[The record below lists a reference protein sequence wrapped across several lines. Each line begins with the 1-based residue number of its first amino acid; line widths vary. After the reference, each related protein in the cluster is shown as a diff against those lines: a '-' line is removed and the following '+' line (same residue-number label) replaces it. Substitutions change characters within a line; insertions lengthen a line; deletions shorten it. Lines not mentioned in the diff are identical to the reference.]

1 MRTVVEESAKNLL
14 VLDVFSKLIQERI
27 IFIDEPIDEELAN
40 GVIAQLMHLNSIS
53 NTEEIT
59 VYINTPGGLVTQG
72 LAIYD
77 VAKILPAPIKTVGIG
92 EVASMGLVLMLIG
105 DVRCGLKH
113 TRFMGHQISL
123 GSGGKL
129 SDAKI
134 TIQEGE
140 YLQNQIY
147 EILKEK
153 TNIENI
159 EETFKSDKWMSS
171 EECLKNG
178 ILTQL
183 L

>member
-77 VAKILPAPIKTVGIG
+77 VAKILPAPIKTI
-92 EVASMGLVLMLIG
+92 SHKICRRMLEI
-105 DVRCGLKH
+105 
-113 TRFMGHQISL
+113 ISVPAML
-123 GSGGKL
+123 PL
-129 SDAKI
+129 
-134 TIQEGE
+134 
-140 YLQNQIY
+140 
-147 EILKEK
+147 
-153 TNIENI
+153 
-159 EETFKSDKWMSS
+159 
-171 EECLKNG
+171 
-178 ILTQL
+178 
-183 L
+183 